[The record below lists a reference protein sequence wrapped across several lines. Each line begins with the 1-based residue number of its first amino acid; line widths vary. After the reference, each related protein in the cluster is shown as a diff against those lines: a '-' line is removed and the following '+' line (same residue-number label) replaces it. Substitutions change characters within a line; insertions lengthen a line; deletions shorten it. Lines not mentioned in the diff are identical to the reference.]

1 MVAFI
6 AKLLHIKKR
15 SPESEV
21 RRAFGVLCG
30 GIGIFLNIMLFIG
43 KIIAGSL
50 THSLSITAD
59 AFNNLSDAGSSLISL
74 IGFGLSGKAPDPEHP
89 FGHGRIEY
97 VSGLCVSF
105 LILLMGGELIKSSVE
120 RIITPEKT
128 EFGMISIVVLGISIL
143 IKFYMFFYNNKYGK
157 CYDSPTMRAT
167 AKDSLSD
174 AASTAVVLIASLV
187 EHLTGLQIDSWCGLL
202 IALFIIYAGITSAKD
217 TLDPLLGTLPS
228 GEMVKEIESI
238 VLSEKTI
245 LGIHD
250 MIVHDYGPGRSFIS
264 LHAEVPCDGDILA
277 MHDVIDNIEAKLMKR
292 FDCVATIHMDPIQ
305 TSDSNVAEIR
315 ARVNSI
321 VNTLFS
327 DLTIHDLRVV
337 TGPTHTNIIFD
348 IVVPYGYKMK
358 IQNIKDSIE
367 DEIKQIDPS
376 YCTVINIDRP
386 YA

>member
-128 EFGMISIVVLGISIL
+128 AFGMISVVVLGISIL
-143 IKFYMFFYNNKYGK
+143 IKFYMFLYNNKYGK

-321 VNTLFS
+321 VNTLFP
-327 DLTIHDLRVV
+327 DLTVHDLRVV

>member
-128 EFGMISIVVLGISIL
+128 AFGMISVVVLGISIL
-143 IKFYMFFYNNKYGK
+143 IKFYMFLYNNKYGK

>member
-128 EFGMISIVVLGISIL
+128 AFGMISVVVLGISIL

-315 ARVNSI
+315 TRVNSI